1 MLLAGIIAVGIGI
14 AVIAC
19 LLEYGISNIVLTGTV
34 ALYDCLYQVLRN
46 IGIVCQELLGI
57 LWQAITTIA
66 EAWVVVMG
74 ADSWVKTYAI
84 YDSLGI
90 ESLYL
95 CVCIQLIEVA
105 FQV

>member
-19 LLEYGISNIVLTGTV
+19 LLEYGISNIVLSGTV
-34 ALYDCLYQVLRN
+34 ALYDCLNQVLWN

-74 ADSWVKTYAI
+74 TDSWVETYAI
-84 YDSLGI
+84 DDCLGI
-90 ESLYL
+90 GR
-95 CVCIQLIEVA
+95 VRG
-105 FQV
+105 QVPDSFLS

>member
-1 MLLAGIIAVGIGI
+1 MLLASIIAVGIGI

-34 ALYDCLYQVLRN
+34 ALYDCLNQVLRN
-46 IGIVCQELLGI
+46 IGIIRQELLGI
-57 LWQAITTIA
+57 LWQTITTIA

-84 YDSLGI
+84 DDSLGI

-95 CVCIQLIEVA
+95 CVSRQRGKR
-105 FQV
+105 